1 VARGENVLGIRPLNG
16 RTLHMSTFVSVN
28 SVCGAVTTTIDMYD
42 LELNQHGVICC
53 DNCESIVS
61 CREAWNFMYS
71 VPLYVNLSRVL
82 ELNK

>member
-1 VARGENVLGIRPLNG
+1 VATRKNVLGIRPLN
-16 RTLHMSTFVSVN
+16 RRVISMSTFVSVK